1 MHETTTPNPGIA
13 PLADHPVA
21 EVVETPDGR
30 QCTIYPA
37 DVDDVELV
45 TTWIT
50 ADEDSFVALA
60 DMR

>member
-1 MHETTTPNPGIA
+1 MPETTPDPRIA
-13 PLADHPVA
+13 PLADQPIA
-21 EVVETPDGR
+21 EVVEMSEGR

-37 DVDDVELV
+37 NVDDVDLV

-60 DMR
+60 DVR

>member
-1 MHETTTPNPGIA
+1 MPETTPDSGLA
-13 PLADHPVA
+13 PLADQTVA

-37 DVDDVELV
+37 NVDDVELV

-50 ADEDSFVALA
+50 ADEDAFVALSE
-60 DMR
+60 MR

>member
-1 MHETTTPNPGIA
+1 MGPT
-13 PLADHPVA
+13 DQPVA
-21 EVVETPDGR
+21 EVIETADGR

-37 DVDDVELV
+37 DFDDVGLV